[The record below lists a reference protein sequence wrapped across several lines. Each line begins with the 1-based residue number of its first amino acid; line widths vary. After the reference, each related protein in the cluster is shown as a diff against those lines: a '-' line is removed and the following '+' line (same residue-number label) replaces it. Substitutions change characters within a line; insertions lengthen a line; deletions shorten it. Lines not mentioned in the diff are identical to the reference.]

1 MIANAGI
8 EQMTLPIA
16 HISIS
21 PQRADTVLVHAL
33 SKAFEQACGDAT
45 RLTDA
50 VEAMEGMSG
59 RRYRRFINFLVA
71 AVPQP
76 RYLEIGSW
84 MGSTLC
90 AAIHGNR
97 LRAFAIDNWSM
108 FGGPLREFLR
118 HVADCESADVDF
130 NVLTADFRSVDFRG
144 LGRFNVYLFDG
155 PHERDDQYDGVRL
168 AQPALDEEFVLIVDD
183 WNWPAVRAGTLDA
196 VRDLGLEL
204 LHAIEV
210 RTTLDDTHPVIA
222 RQHSDWHNGYWL
234 AVLRKPQ
241 DMMRMIV

>member
-1 MIANAGI
+1 MTASA
-8 EQMTLPIA
+8 TLPTA
-16 HISIS
+16 HVSVGRQQSDS
-21 PQRADTVLVHAL
+21 PLVRALTQ
-33 SKAFEQACGDAT
+33 AFEQVAGDAT
-45 RLTDA
+45 RLTEA
-50 VEAMEGMSG
+50 VETMEGMSG
-59 RRYRRFINFLVA
+59 RRYRRFINFLISQLPHA
-71 AVPQP
+71 
-76 RYLEIGSW
+76 RYLEVGSW

-108 FGGPLREFLR
+108 FGGPLQQFLG
-118 HVADCESADVDF
+118 HVAACEVADVEL
-130 NVLTADFRSVDFRG
+130 NILTADFRAVDFNSI
-144 LGRFNVYLFDG
+144 GRFNVYLFDG
-155 PHERDDQYDGVRL
+155 PHEYQDQYDGVHR

-196 VRDLGLEL
+196 VRDLGLEV

-210 RTTLDDTHPVIA
+210 RTTMDDSHPVIA

-241 DMMRMIV
+241 DKLRMIV